1 MDNEEIARE
10 HQLIFD
16 LAKTNKRRIDNLEEE
31 QKELRSL
38 TQAVSQMVVEQKNMR
53 DDLVEMK
60 DDVKQIKEKPA
71 KRWDFVAEKIIGL
84 ITAAVVAW
92 MLAQI
97 GF

>member
-16 LAKTNKRRIDNLEEE
+16 LAKSNKRRIDNLEEE

-71 KRWDFVAEKIIGL
+71 RRWDFVAEKILGL
-84 ITAAVVAW
+84 ITAAIVAW